1 MCVRSHAQIGL
12 RNPGFNIA
20 CAFLSWHSMKLP
32 HFLLR
37 RLLAV
42 GLACWRLKLLSIDWF
57 LMSLFG
63 DVGQCVRLD
72 SIFIVNLNLAAAL
85 IYYMSLK
92 TGFYVVEMFT
102 TSSEILSSSGMNVHV
117 FLIFKASLLLCF
129 FNCTCCDLA
138 PLKSLLFTTPIA
150 CAFGLSRQ
158 EELLH
163 ACCEGSYSAWVR
175 EWAGIA

>member
-1 MCVRSHAQIGL
+1 
-12 RNPGFNIA
+12 
-20 CAFLSWHSMKLP
+20 
-32 HFLLR
+32 
-37 RLLAV
+37 
-42 GLACWRLKLLSIDWF
+42 
-57 LMSLFG
+57 MSLFG

-175 EWAGIA
+175 E